1 MNKLY
6 FRKWSSHKIEKVI
19 FNTLCFLNEVSVSSL
34 IINGRK
40 DIKES
45 YILAYLLP
53 INKNVL
59 KNVKLKNDAI
69 Y

>member
-19 FNTLCFLNEVSVSSL
+19 FNTLSIHEVSISSL

-40 DIKES
+40 DIKEG